1 MRASMG
7 NKATQVLKLTP
18 LQPRMVE
25 LGLGAVGALPLSS
38 PSAGMLLLH

>member
-1 MRASMG
+1 MRASVE
-7 NKATQVLKLTP
+7 NKATQVLRPTP

-38 PSAGMLLLH
+38 PSAGVLLLH